1 MSATA
6 MREIKTFP
14 GKPSTLVQV
23 LQYALEK
30 YGKKPAF
37 HYKQGGK
44 WVSVSYQDVAQRV
57 RYAALGLNKIGV
69 NHGDRVSLMAESCVD
84 WIVADFGALSTG
96 AVDAPIYPTLT
107 AKQAAYIIKDS
118 GSIVIFVSNES
129 QLKKV
134 LEVTSELP
142 QLKKIVVFDKYNASL
157 VKTPDLVMSLK
168 ELEEVGQALD
178 KEQPQLYEQL
188 TSKIQPKDLA
198 TLIYTSGTTGEPKGV
213 ILTHWN
219 LTFNVVNT
227 ADEALA
233 FTSDDCSLSFLP
245 FSHVFERAV
254 VYSLIYMGIGM
265 YLSESIEAVGA
276 NLVDVR
282 PTIMTSVPRMF
293 EKIMAKITEQG
304 MTAGFPKANIVR
316 WAVDI
321 GRQWARMNHKGE
333 SIPFMLD
340 LQYKLAKALF
350 YDKLYNEKMGGRVRF
365 FLSGGAPLADDI
377 AYFFLAMGIPI
388 LQGYGLSETSPVISI
403 NTPDNNRVGSVGK
416 VVKNVEVKLSEK
428 DSEIWARGPNILQ
441 GYFNKPEET
450 AKVFEGEWFK
460 TGDVGK
466 FDKDGFLYI
475 TDRIKELLKT
485 SGGKY
490 LAPQPIE
497 SALKGSMYIA
507 QVMLIGDNKKFPSV
521 LVVPNWET
529 MENYAKSIGISFSS
543 RKELCTNPQLLD
555 MMLKEVSRL
564 TPDLAQYEKIKK
576 VALIENEFTVENG
589 ELTPTMKVKRRIIE
603 EHYKDLIDKMY
614 EGGKD

>member
-1 MSATA
+1 
-6 MREIKTFP
+6 
-14 GKPSTLVQV
+14 
-23 LQYALEK
+23 
-30 YGKKPAF
+30 
-37 HYKQGGK
+37 
-44 WVSVSYQDVAQRV
+44 
-57 RYAALGLNKIGV
+57 
-69 NHGDRVSLMAESCVD
+69 
-84 WIVADFGALSTG
+84 
-96 AVDAPIYPTLT
+96 
-107 AKQAAYIIKDS
+107 
-118 GSIVIFVSNES
+118 
-129 QLKKV
+129 
-134 LEVTSELP
+134 
-142 QLKKIVVFDKYNASL
+142 
-157 VKTPDLVMSLK
+157 
-168 ELEEVGQALD
+168 
-178 KEQPQLYEQL
+178 
-188 TSKIQPKDLA
+188 
-198 TLIYTSGTTGEPKGV
+198 GEPKGV
-213 ILTHWN
+213 VLTHWN

-227 ADEALA
+227 ADEALD
-233 FTSDDCSLSFLP
+233 FTNEDCSLSFLP

-265 YLSESIEAVGA
+265 YLSESIEAIGA
-276 NLVDVR
+276 NLIDVR

-333 SIPFMLD
+333 TIPFLLD

-350 YDKLYNEKMGGRVRF
+350 YDKLYNEKMGGRVRL

-403 NTPDNNRVGSVGK
+403 NTPKDNRVGSVGK

-450 AKVFEGEWFK
+450 AKAFEGEWFK

-466 FDKDGFLYI
+466 FDRDGFLYI

-497 SALKGSMYIA
+497 SALKGSMYIS
-507 QVMLIGDNKKFPSV
+507 QVMLVGDNKKFPSV

-529 MENYAKSIGISFSS
+529 IENYAKSSGISSSS
-543 RKELCTNPQLLD
+543 RKELCHNSQLLD

>member
-14 GKPSTLVQV
+14 GKPSTLIQV
-23 LQYALEK
+23 LHHALEK
-30 YGKKPAF
+30 HGKKAGF
-37 HYKQGGK
+37 YYKQSGK
-44 WVSVSYQDVAQRV
+44 WVSINYADLAQRA
-57 RYAALGLNKIGV
+57 RYTALGLNKLGIT
-69 NHGDRVSLMAESCVD
+69 HGDRISIMAESSVN
-84 WIVADFGALSTG
+84 WVVADFGALASG
-96 AVDAPIYPTLT
+96 AADVPIYPTLT
-107 AKQAAYIIKDS
+107 AKQAEYIIKDS
-118 GSIVIFVSNES
+118 GSQIVFVSNES
-129 QLKKV
+129 QLKKI
-134 LEVTSELP
+134 LEVTDALP
-142 QLKKIVVFDKYNASL
+142 QVKKIVIFDDYKADL
-157 VKTPDLVMSLK
+157 VKKADLVIKLK
-168 ELEEVGQALD
+168 DLEAMGQTLD
-178 KEQPQLYEQL
+178 KEQPDLYNQL
-188 TSKIQPKDLA
+188 TSKIQAKDLA

-213 ILTHWN
+213 MLTHWN

-227 ADEALA
+227 AEESPD
-233 FTSDDCSLSFLP
+233 FSYDDCSLSFLP

-254 VYSLIYMGIGM
+254 VYTLVYMGIPM

-276 NLVDVR
+276 NLVDVK

-333 SIPFMLD
+333 SIPFLLD
-340 LQYKLAKALF
+340 LQYKLAKVLF
-350 YDKLYNEKMGGRVRF
+350 YDKLYNEKMGGRVRL

-388 LQGYGLSETSPVISI
+388 LQGYGLSETSPVLTI
-403 NTPDNNRVGSVGK
+403 NTTTANRVGSVGK
-416 VVKNVEVKLSEK
+416 VVKNVEVKLAE
-428 DSEIWARGPNILQ
+428 DGEILARGPNILQ
-441 GYFNKPEET
+441 GYYNKPTET
-450 AKVFEGEWFK
+450 ANAFDGEWFK
-460 TGDVGK
+460 TGDIGK

-475 TDRIKELLKT
+475 TDRKKELLKT

-497 SALKGSMYIA
+497 SAIKGSMYVA

-521 LVVPNWET
+521 LIVPNWET
-529 MENYAKSIGISFSS
+529 MENYAKSSGISFSS
-543 RKELCTNPQLLD
+543 RKELCNNKQLQD
-555 MMLKEVSRL
+555 MMLKEVTRL

-576 VALIENEFTVENG
+576 VALIEHEFSIENG
-589 ELTPTMKVKRRIIE
+589 ELTPTLKVKRRVVE